1 MVTEPPIDWAW
12 QEGEDRA
19 VLSGPGLRLAFA
31 RVGDRWTHFLE
42 LPQGSHAIII
52 AQATESDPERDG
64 AQRVLSPLYQ
74 DIQRHEPAQGSDLY
88 LLLTGRSFHHHFS
101 AAVSLRGDP
110 GQPGRL
116 DIDFDIA
123 DRCRAPIDSLAAT
136 YSVGVSG
143 GQLVDANPGRIAW
156 DPVGP
161 DRGRLEL
168 IAEAPATLALAE
180 AGRHA
185 TCVQALAKIEPA
197 TFTQRLRYRWR
208 WTNSPDRTR

>member
-1 MVTEPPIDWAW
+1 LASEHPFPLAW

-19 VLSGPGLRLAFA
+19 VVSGPGLRLAFA
-31 RVGDRWTHFLE
+31 RVGDRWTHSLE
-42 LPQGSHAIII
+42 LPQGSWVLL
-52 AQATESDPERDG
+52 AQATEGDPQRDG
-64 AQRVLSPLYQ
+64 ARRVLSPLYQ
-74 DIQRHEPAQGSDLY
+74 ELYRHEPAQGPGLC

-168 IAEAPATLALAE
+168 IAEAPVTLALAE

-185 TCVQALAKIEPA
+185 TRVQALAKIEPA

-208 WTNSPDRTR
+208 WTSSSDRTR